1 MQRSGISG
9 GARRPRVVV
18 VGAGFG
24 GLTLVRALRHAP
36 VDVTLVDQ
44 HNYHLFT
51 PLLYQVATALLD
63 PSEIAHPIRSIL
75 RRQRNVHVRMGRLTA
90 VHLDARRVDTSTGS
104 LDYDRL
110 VVAVGS
116 VSNFFGNRS
125 VADLAFP
132 LKTLDEA
139 VALRNHVLESFERAA
154 VTPDADER
162 TRLETIAVVGAGPTG
177 VECSGAFAELTT
189 LVLRRD
195 FRDSALDRVDIE
207 LLEGA
212 PSLLATFAPSLQDA
226 ARRTLRHKRVDVRLQ
241 TGVRELSPG
250 GAVVL
255 QDGTTLDAATVVW
268 TAGVEASPVAALLG
282 VEPVRGGRVPVD
294 EWMRVGGR
302 PEVHAI
308 GDVAAV
314 QGHGGPHPMLAPVA
328 IQQGKHVAQQIV
340 AEATGQPMPGAFRYR
355 DKGTMATIG
364 RNAAIAQIGP
374 LRFSGFLGWLMWLF
388 VHLVQIISFRSRLVV
403 LLNWAW
409 DYFLYDRP
417 VRLITAMKRPPPE
430 TG

>member
-1 MQRSGISG
+1 
-9 GARRPRVVV
+9 
-18 VGAGFG
+18 
-24 GLTLVRALRHAP
+24 
-36 VDVTLVDQ
+36 
-44 HNYHLFT
+44 
-51 PLLYQVATALLD
+51 
-63 PSEIAHPIRSIL
+63 
-75 RRQRNVHVRMGRLTA
+75 MGRLTA
-90 VHLDARRVDTSTGS
+90 VDLEARRVDTTTGS
-104 LDYDRL
+104 LDYDHL

-116 VSNFFGNRS
+116 VNNFFGNRS
-125 VADLAFP
+125 VEEHAFP

-154 VTPDADER
+154 ITTDGQQR

-177 VECSGAFAELTT
+177 VECCGAFAELTS

-195 FRDSALDRVDIE
+195 FRESALDRVDIE
-207 LLEGA
+207 LLETA
-212 PSLLATFAPSLQDA
+212 PALLATFAPSLQGA
-226 ARRTLRHKRVDVRLQ
+226 ARRTLQRKRVVVRLQ
-241 TGVRELSPG
+241 TGVRELSPE

-255 QDGTTLDAATVVW
+255 ESGGTLDAATVVW
-268 TAGVEASPVAALLG
+268 TAGVKASPVGELLG
-282 VEPVRGGRVPVD
+282 VETLRGGRVPVD

-328 IQQGKHVAQQIV
+328 IQQGEHVARQIT
-340 AEATGQPMPGAFRYR
+340 AAATGGPAPGPFRYR
-355 DKGTMATIG
+355 DRGTMATIG

-374 LRFSGFLGWLMWLF
+374 LRVSGFLGWLMWLF
-388 VHLVQIISFRSRLVV
+388 VHLIQIIGFRNRLVV

-409 DYFLYDRP
+409 DYFLVDRP
-417 VRLITAMKRPPPE
+417 VRLITALKRPPRD